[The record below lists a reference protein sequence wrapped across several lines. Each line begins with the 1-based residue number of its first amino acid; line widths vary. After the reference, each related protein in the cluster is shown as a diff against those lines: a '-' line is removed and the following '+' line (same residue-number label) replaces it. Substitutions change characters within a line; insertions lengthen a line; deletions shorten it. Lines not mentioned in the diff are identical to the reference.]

1 MLAKRLSWTDFN
13 GNKRE
18 QTFYFGLDETDL
30 ANYQMSHNGGMTEML
45 QGMIDAQDNAN
56 LAKRFE
62 ELILMCYG
70 EKSDDGMYFMKSD
83 EISHKFRC
91 TGAYNALFLEFLK
104 GGEQYTADFINAV
117 IPEGLAQQL
126 AAETGGEAPTLVKG

>member
-1 MLAKRLSWTDFN
+1 MLAKRLSWVDFN

-56 LAKRFE
+56 LAKKFE

-70 EKSDDGMYFMKSD
+70 EKSDDGMYFMKSP

-91 TGAYNALFLEFLK
+91 TGAYNTLFLEFLK

-117 IPEGLAQQL
+117 IPADLAQQI
-126 AAETGGEAPTLVKG
+126 AAEKGVEGPTLVKE

>member
-13 GNKRE
+13 GKKRE

-30 ANYQMSHNGGMTEML
+30 ANYQLSHNGGMTEML

-104 GGEQYTADFINAV
+104 GVHRRFHQCCYPRG
-117 IPEGLAQQL
+117 PRP
-126 AAETGGEAPTLVKG
+126 AAGSRDRRRSSYSG

>member
-1 MLAKRLSWTDFN
+1 MAKKDFTQADP
-13 GNKRE
+13 GA
-18 QTFYFGLDETDL
+18 L
-30 ANYQMSHNGGMTEML
+30 YQSIAQATAEKGERVFTEEEKTEML

-56 LAKRFE
+56 LAKKFE

-70 EKSDDGMYFMKSD
+70 EKSDDGMYFMKSP

-91 TGAYNALFLEFLK
+91 TGAYNTLFLEFLK

-117 IPEGLAQQL
+117 IPADLAQQI
-126 AAETGGEAPTLVKG
+126 AAEKGVEGPTLVKE